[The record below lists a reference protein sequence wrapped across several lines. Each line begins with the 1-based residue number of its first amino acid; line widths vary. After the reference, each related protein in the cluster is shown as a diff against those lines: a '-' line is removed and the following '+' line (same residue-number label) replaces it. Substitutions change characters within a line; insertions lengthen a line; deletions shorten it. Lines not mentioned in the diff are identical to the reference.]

1 VAGILVVHNRYVSTS
16 PSGENAVVDEEMA
29 QLRASGRE
37 VHSYIRSSDELQG
50 VRSRMSLAVSPIYA
64 HRASG
69 ELADLIDT
77 RRPDVLHLHNPFPLI
92 SPWVVRVAQSRGV
105 PVVQTVHNYRHVCVA
120 GSLFRDGQVC
130 EDCVGK
136 RVGWPAVLHGCYR
149 GSRLQSLPMVAA
161 QAVHRPTWRGV
172 DRFVVLT
179 RFMAERLEV
188 LGVAPEQLVV
198 RPTATADPGAPGAGG
213 SGFVYVG
220 RLTEEKGVRLLIEAW
235 QQAGLGRERQLTIVG
250 DGPLSSFCHR
260 AAETTPGLQVL
271 GRLAGEEVGAVIAAS
286 RALVAPSLWFEGF
299 PRVVVEAFSH
309 GTPVV
314 ATRIGSLAEV
324 VDEAVGWSV
333 EPTASELAAA
343 LVSAAADN
351 GPSRRVAARRRY
363 VDTYRPEITLRQLL
377 EVYDG
382 VRLNQGA

>member
-1 VAGILVVHNRYVSTS
+1 MAGILVVHNRYVSTS

-29 QLRASGRE
+29 QLQASGRE

-50 VRSRMSLAVSPIYA
+50 VRSRVSLAVSPIYA
-64 HRASG
+64 HRASRD
-69 ELADLIDT
+69 LADLIDA

-130 EDCVGK
+130 QDCVGK
-136 RVGWPAVLHGCYR
+136 RVGWPAVVHGCYR
-149 GSRLQSLPMVAA
+149 GSRVQSVPMVAA
-161 QAVHRPTWRGV
+161 QTVHRPTWRGV
-172 DRFVVLT
+172 DRFLVLT
-179 RFMAERLEV
+179 RFMAERLAV
-188 LGVAPEQLVV
+188 LGVDPERLVV

-220 RLTEEKGVRLLIEAW
+220 RLTEEKGVRLLVEAW
-235 QQAGLGRERQLTIVG
+235 QQSGLGRERQLTIVG
-250 DGPLSSFCHR
+250 DGPLAEFCR
-260 AAETTPGLQVL
+260 GAAETTPGLQVV
-271 GRLAGEEVGAVIAAS
+271 GRLAADEVDAVIASS

-309 GTPVV
+309 GTPVI

-324 VDEAVGWSV
+324 VDDLVGWSV
-333 EPTASELAAA
+333 EPTASELAASF
-343 LVSAAADN
+343 LSAAAED
-351 GPSRRVAARRRY
+351 GAAKRVAARQRY
-363 VDTYRPEITLRQLL
+363 LDTYRPEITLGQLL
-377 EVYDG
+377 DVYDD
-382 VRLNQGA
+382 VRLNRGA